1 MIVIDDDGPG
11 ADAGCKKT
19 RPAGA
24 QQVIVMQD
32 EEPPCPSDAQRAHG
46 KEAREVIVIEDSGN
60 EQLQPSIFCKKPR
73 QADEQTP
80 GRKDAGATSKK
91 PSDPLF
97 QALRTMCMRQ
107 APPTPLQPFT
117 DVSQLQEF
125 MKEPSLILHHLPD
138 CWDVPKLDAGCCEA
152 AFAAFAETVGTPDR
166 ISARWREMQ
175 RLIANIKINDF
186 EDVEDT
192 QRFVAWVVFATLGG
206 VFHVPAIAGRR
217 LCSSQ
222 EKRRRCA
229 NHFHCHAFSHEIP
242 GQC

>member
-1 MIVIDDDGPG
+1 
-11 ADAGCKKT
+11 
-19 RPAGA
+19 
-24 QQVIVMQD
+24 
-32 EEPPCPSDAQRAHG
+32 
-46 KEAREVIVIEDSGN
+46 
-60 EQLQPSIFCKKPR
+60 
-73 QADEQTP
+73 
-80 GRKDAGATSKK
+80 
-91 PSDPLF
+91 
-97 QALRTMCMRQ
+97 MRQ

-125 MKEPSLILHHLPD
+125 MKDPSLILHHLPD

-166 ISARWREMQ
+166 ISARWREMR